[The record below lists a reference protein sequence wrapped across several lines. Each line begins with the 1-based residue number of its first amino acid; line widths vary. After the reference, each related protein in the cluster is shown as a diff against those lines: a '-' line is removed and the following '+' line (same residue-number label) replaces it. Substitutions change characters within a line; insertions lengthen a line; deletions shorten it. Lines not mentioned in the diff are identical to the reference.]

1 MRSES
6 QSLRIQNTMRSPG
19 RWLWVVF
26 ASVMGLLDVQA
37 QEGSAFKAYCHSVAL
52 RPAHTSLGTT
62 IVFSTPKGTDY
73 PFFDVIG
80 NQLVVGNELRPLPG
94 SLPSYEAGFG
104 HMRAGQFIEYGVAL
118 MEVPAT
124 DSDGNGVPD
133 FAQVDSPMSGTFP
146 GTINVYGSAPYTAKL
161 VVTVSRSAGSTTGT
175 YNAFAV
181 VAGQPVFY
189 DGESVVSS
197 ASGAV
202 TYNPAKSLIAFGGVL
217 SGELGTSLAITAVGS
232 YAIQSGNVVL
242 SSMPIKTPKGTLTAL
257 ATILTR
263 VPGTLRFRGSL
274 SLVDGNLSTSWPD
287 YTRWTLEVADADVNQ
302 NGVPDIAEGYV
313 LAPTITSQPSSTTV
327 TEGQMATLSVSARGS
342 ATLTYQWKFKGSDI
356 VGATSNSFTIN
367 SAQPSD
373 EGDYIVV
380 VSNAVGSTTS
390 PPARLTVKL
399 LQQVGLDGFVW
410 IPPGNFMMGSPVVDV
425 DRYEN
430 EVERLVSIANGFWLC
445 DHEVTQEE
453 YQIVMGSN
461 PASFQGDRNRPVE
474 MVAWVDA
481 AEYCRRL
488 TEREQ
493 AAGRI
498 TTQQAYRLPTEAEW
512 EYAARAGTTSPRY
525 GDLNAIAWWGENSGG
540 QTHAVKGKQ
549 PNAWGL
555 FDTIGNV
562 FEWCHDTSGAKH
574 EFRSG
579 RGASW
584 YDWRRFARA
593 AFRGWNTPTY
603 RDSHTGFR
611 VAMGKPHAPEILSQ
625 TGQLTLLQGDVAVL
639 EITPHGSQPLS
650 YRWMKDGRDVIGG
663 TGSRLMITNAQIG
676 DSGEYHVVVTNS
688 AGGVA
693 SEPVALSVRSVVLE
707 ALLIRKPSGEGQPG
721 GVKARGISGTRFS
734 VEIAPTAEGPWT
746 VWTNLAG
753 GGAGVD
759 LVDLDLGVAARFY
772 RGVPA
777 SRPSGPAGFVWIEP
791 GTFVMG
797 SPENELGRYS
807 IEAQHTVTLTQ
818 GFWLCDHE
826 VTQGE
831 YEALVGSNPS
841 GFKGD
846 PNRPVEGVLWN
857 DAVDYC
863 RRLTERERAAGRIS
877 AQQAY
882 RLPTEA
888 EWEYA
893 ARAGNSGPRYGDLN
907 AIAWWGENYGG
918 NSRGTTHPV
927 RQKQPNALGL
937 YDMIGNVWEWCADWI
952 EEYPAGSVVDPIGP
966 PSGSSKWGSYRVIR
980 GGSWRYP
987 AQSARSAARGG
998 AIGVRISEL
1007 GFRVALSS
1015 VR

>member
-1 MRSES
+1 MRSEP

-19 RWLWVVF
+19 RWLWVIL

-146 GTINVYGSAPYTAKL
+146 GTINVYGPTPYTAKL

-287 YTRWTLEVADADVNQ
+287 YTRWTLEITDADVNQ
-302 NGVPDIAEGYV
+302 NGVPDIAEGAV
-313 LAPTITSQPSSTTV
+313 LAPTITVQPTPTTV
-327 TEGQMATLSVSARGS
+327 IEGQTATLSLTARGS
-342 ATLTYQWKFKGSDI
+342 APLTYQWRFKGNDI
-356 VGATSNSFTIN
+356 VGATSETLTIN
-367 SAQPSD
+367 TAQRSD
-373 EGDYIVV
+373 EGDYTAI
-380 VSNAVGSTTS
+380 VSNAAGSTTS
-390 PPARLTVKL
+390 SVARLTVKPR
-399 LQQVGLDGFVW
+399 QPAGLEGFVW
-410 IPPGNFMMGSPVVDV
+410 IVPGTFTMGSPLADL

-430 EVERLVSIANGFWLC
+430 ETERVVSIPNGFWLC
-445 DHEVTQEE
+445 DHEVTQAE
-453 YQIVMGSN
+453 YQTVMGSN
-461 PASFQGDRNRPVE
+461 PASFQGDLNRPVE

-498 TTQQAYRLPTEAEW
+498 TAQQAYRLPTEAEW

-625 TGQLTLLQGDVAVL
+625 TSPMTLLQGDVAVL

-688 AGGVA
+688 AGGVT
-693 SEPVALSVRSVVLE
+693 STPVALSVRSVVLE
-707 ALLIRKPSGEGQPG
+707 ALPG
-721 GVKARGISGTRFS
+721 GTVSGDTQPRQIKVRGVSGTIFS
-734 VEIAPTAEGPWT
+734 VEKAASAAGPWKLWIKMSVGT
-746 VWTNLAG
+746 EGAILEDADPQA
-753 GGAGVD
+753 GAG
-759 LVDLDLGVAARFY
+759 FY
-772 RGVPA
+772 RAVSSLKPD
-777 SRPSGPAGFVWIEP
+777 GPEGFVWIEP

-797 SPENELGRYS
+797 SPRGEPERYS
-807 IEAQHTVTLTQ
+807 DEVQHTVTLTQ
-818 GFWLCDHE
+818 GFWLSDHE
-826 VTQGE
+826 VTQAE
-831 YEALVGSNPS
+831 YQAVMGSNPS
-841 GFKGD
+841 RFRGD
-846 PNRPVEGVLWN
+846 TLPVETVSWD
-857 DAVDYC
+857 DAVLYC
-863 RRLTERERAAGRIS
+863 QNLTERERAAGRIT

-882 RLPTEA
+882 RLPTES

-893 ARAGNSGPRYGDLN
+893 ARAGTTGARHGELD
-907 AIAWWGENYGG
+907 AIAWYSG
-918 NSRGTTHPV
+918 NSGGQTRPV
-927 RQKQPNALGL
+927 KQKQPNAWGL
-937 YDMIGNVWEWCADWI
+937 HDMLGNVWEWCEDWYWA
-952 EEYPAGSVVDPIGP
+952 YPTGSVTDPTGP
-966 PSGSSKWGSYRVIR
+966 GSGSLRVRR
-980 GGSWRYP
+980 GGSWILDGGGV
-987 AQSARSAARGG
+987 ARSADRNGSVPG
-998 AIGVRISEL
+998 DRYSHL
-1007 GFRVALSS
+1007 GFRPALSS